1 LPREGN
7 DQNLLNAARA
17 FAADLEP
24 LSALFIGHELP
35 SDFLSDLNLD
45 IANMEAAI
53 NHQANAVGDH
63 VAAGVAIDE
72 SIEQGMQTVR
82 VLDAI
87 VRNRY
92 ANNPARIAEWTT
104 ASHVERAPRRSR
116 PATPTP
122 PAPGAESP
130 PPS

>member
-1 LPREGN
+1 MPREGN

>member
-7 DQNLLNAARA
+7 DQKLLNAARA

-24 LSALFIGHELP
+24 LSAFFIGHELP
-35 SDFLSDLNLD
+35 ADFLSDLNTD
-45 IANMEAAI
+45 IVNMEAAM

-63 VAAGVAIDE
+63 VAAGAAIDE
-72 SIEQGMQTVR
+72 SIEQGMQAVR

-87 VRNRY
+87 VRNRH
-92 ANNPARIAEWTT
+92 ANDPAKIAEWAS

-116 PATPTP
+116 PAAPPP
-122 PAPGAESP
+122 PASGAESP
-130 PPS
+130 PPA